1 MPDSK
6 EILES
11 HTRRAMRFAGFD
23 RRQRAQGARYRKWV
37 ELCPHTGTPYSLLY
51 IIQEFIEHDQ
61 HHKVQIDKALLQ
73 S

>member
-1 MPDSK
+1 MLASIGDNALREPV
-6 EILES
+6 
-11 HTRRAMRFAGFD
+11 TANG
-23 RRQRAQGARYRKWV
+23 V